1 MYTYIFRLWRY
12 VCVNCTHLAVKTS
25 DNRKSTKCEQNS
37 KGCISRTYLHE
48 SWRKGGGGRWFRI
61 KFGWFY
67 LTSNTRMNWNEIH
80 INKISEKHLYKWNDM
95 NFRQTYS
102 SKQHT
107 NTNTYTHTDRYIHV
121 DYMKKRKT
129 LQKVIFHSDEF
140 GINNIKNTDNFE
152 Q

>member
-37 KGCISRTYLHE
+37 KGYISRTYLHE

-95 NFRQTYS
+95 NSGKHILQS
-102 SKQHT
+102 STQIQ
-107 NTNTYTHTDRYIHV
+107 THTHIPIDTFMLIIWKSEKHC
-121 DYMKKRKT
+121 KKWFFI
-129 LQKVIFHSDEF
+129 QMNSE
-140 GINNIKNTDNFE
+140 
-152 Q
+152 

>member
-1 MYTYIFRLWRY
+1 
-12 VCVNCTHLAVKTS
+12 
-25 DNRKSTKCEQNS
+25 
-37 KGCISRTYLHE
+37 
-48 SWRKGGGGRWFRI
+48 
-61 KFGWFY
+61 
-67 LTSNTRMNWNEIH
+67 
-80 INKISEKHLYKWNDM
+80 M

-140 GINNIKNTDNFE
+140 GINNIKTQIILSNKRKLVGKGE
-152 Q
+152 LRER